1 VLDPGMTV
9 QQAIALAGGL
19 TERGSDRRITARR
32 LVNGKLTDVSVRL
45 DDKILPNDVITIPT
59 RFF

>member
-1 VLDPGMTV
+1 V

-19 TERGSDRRITARR
+19 TERGSDRRIKATRFTK
-32 LVNGKLTDVSVRL
+32 GKSVDVSLKLEDTVQAG
-45 DDKILPNDVITIPT
+45 DTITVDQ